1 MVTGDALGVALLDV
15 VMLVPV
21 SKFSRLMF
29 FGRENVAV
37 TKVVRVVV
45 VADILRKL
53 FIVQACQL
61 VRRPFL
67 AHHGDKVCVFFFSSD
82 FRDGSDETSVMYNI
96 SFHYET
102 GRSHVRIIKSTSI
115 SFV

>member
-1 MVTGDALGVALLDV
+1 VVTGDALGVALLDV

-45 VADILRKL
+45 VADILRNL
-53 FIVQACQL
+53 FIV
-61 VRRPFL
+61 
-67 AHHGDKVCVFFFSSD
+67 
-82 FRDGSDETSVMYNI
+82 
-96 SFHYET
+96 
-102 GRSHVRIIKSTSI
+102 
-115 SFV
+115 